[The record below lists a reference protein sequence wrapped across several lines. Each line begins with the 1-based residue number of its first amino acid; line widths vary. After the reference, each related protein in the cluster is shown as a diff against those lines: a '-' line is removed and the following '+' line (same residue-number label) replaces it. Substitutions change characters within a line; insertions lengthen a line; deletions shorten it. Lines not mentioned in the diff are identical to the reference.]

1 MERIEDRFSE
11 AQCRLFEENSH
22 HESLHLA
29 IPCQIYTKKGTEPTP
44 TQGHEKMALG
54 QPLPRL
60 SCK

>member
-29 IPCQIYTKKGTEPTP
+29 IPYQIYTKWHWANPNPGLRENGTEPIL
-44 TQGHEKMALG
+44 TQF
-54 QPLPRL
+54 
-60 SCK
+60 